1 MSQIDLQWFAAE
13 DEGRTEQP
21 TETKL
26 RRSREEGQVPKS
38 TELNGSLVY
47 FFCVVLLILL
57 APWLE
62 KNFEEILFFFLNNS
76 MASKI
81 DDGRF
86 YYIFLRAFVLMVL
99 PFGAVGIIAAVA
111 ANLVQN
117 KGFIFTT
124 KTIRP
129 KLSKILPNFKEF
141 INRTIFSKMGL
152 FNLAKSIVKVVFIST
167 AAFLFIRKDL
177 ETTLKLLFTRG
188 PSEARNK
195 IASMSAQL
203 MIVSA
208 LFLLAV
214 SVVDYIM
221 QRRQFMERMKM
232 TKQQVKE
239 EFKEQEGDP
248 VQKSRLERA
257 QREMLT
263 QNINRTVREADV
275 VITNPTHYA
284 VALEWKRERND
295 SPQITAKGEDMTA
308 LRIRKI
314 AEEAEVPVVENRALA
329 RGLYD
334 ETEVGDLVPV
344 SYLRMVA
351 TVYAEIGY
359 VEQKRKKG

>member
-1 MSQIDLQWFAAE
+1 
-13 DEGRTEQP
+13 
-21 TETKL
+21 
-26 RRSREEGQVPKS
+26 
-38 TELNGSLVY
+38 
-47 FFCVVLLILL
+47 
-57 APWLE
+57 
-62 KNFEEILFFFLNNS
+62 
-76 MASKI
+76 
-81 DDGRF
+81 
-86 YYIFLRAFVLMVL
+86 
-99 PFGAVGIIAAVA
+99 
-111 ANLVQN
+111 
-117 KGFIFTT
+117 
-124 KTIRP
+124 
-129 KLSKILPNFKEF
+129 
-141 INRTIFSKMGL
+141 
-152 FNLAKSIVKVVFIST
+152 
-167 AAFLFIRKDL
+167 
-177 ETTLKLLFTRG
+177 
-188 PSEARNK
+188 
-195 IASMSAQL
+195 
-203 MIVSA
+203 
-208 LFLLAV
+208 
-214 SVVDYIM
+214 
-221 QRRQFMERMKM
+221 M

-248 VQKSRLERA
+248 VQKARLERA